1 MPRMARIKSE
11 EAIYHVM
18 VRSISELSLFRED
31 KDKDTYLSLVHG
43 YQNVFGF
50 KVYAFC
56 LMDNHAHFII
66 DANGSDISKV
76 MHSLN
81 FKYAQIYNFKYKRHG
96 HLFQDRFKS
105 KIVTTERYLFTL
117 SAYIHRNPEDIEKYS
132 KCIEKYKYSSLGV
145 FLGLRRDQFRILDEG
160 FIMQMFGNSIKESRS
175 NYMKFVYACDDKK
188 LKEDAEF
195 GNETTCYKSERKIIV
210 RDFSPDEILNY
221 VSEETGINKTKF
233 HIKNG
238 RKTTEG
244 RALAVLLM
252 RGFCNFRCSD
262 ICKVLGNITQSRV
275 SGLCSIAMNLI
286 DKDENYKKMV
296 NDFLI
301 KYAA

>member
-1 MPRMARIKSE
+1 MPRMARIKSV

-43 YQNVFGF
+43 YQSVFGF

-195 GNETTCYKSERKIIV
+195 RNETTCYKSERKIIV
-210 RDFSPDEILNY
+210 RDFNPDEILNY

-286 DKDENYKKMV
+286 DKDEKYKKMV
-296 NDFLI
+296 DEFLV